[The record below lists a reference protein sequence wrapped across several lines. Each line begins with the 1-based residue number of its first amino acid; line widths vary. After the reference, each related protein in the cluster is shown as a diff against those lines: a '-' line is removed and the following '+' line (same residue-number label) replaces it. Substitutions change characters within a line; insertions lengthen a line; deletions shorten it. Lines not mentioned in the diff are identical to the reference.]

1 MKSEDEYE
9 VLLVRTKYLKET
21 LTLTKETIDTAQIL
35 FVKYLNI
42 NLFGE
47 EEKTKPSTSNNST
60 DETSPVATTDA
71 NPKQEQKEPQEE
83 GDRVKAKK
91 EEKDPNLKA
100 AFKKIASKIH
110 PDKLVR
116 FSDFEKK
123 YKTSLFEKARMA
135 FQKSDYYGIVEIAE
149 SLGIDLPPPT
159 EKQIKLM
166 KEKNKEIEKETKTL
180 KNSVVWAWYHAF
192 GEEREKIMDKYIDY
206 LDKNNLR
213 S

>member
-9 VLLVRTKYLKET
+9 VLMVRTKYLKET
-21 LTLTKETIDTAQIL
+21 LALTKGTIDTAQSL

-47 EEKTKPSTSNNST
+47 EKKEKTPTPNNSNN
-60 DETSPVATTDA
+60 ETPPATTTGD
-71 NPKQEQKEPQEE
+71 NRKKEQKEPEEE
-83 GDRVKAKK
+83 GDRVKVKK

-110 PDKLVR
+110 PDKLVQ

-166 KEKNKEIEKETKTL
+166 KEKNKEIEKEIKTL

-192 GEEREKIMDKYIDY
+192 GEEAE
-206 LDKNNLR
+206 KNNG
-213 S
+213 